1 MAAVVGTARQGDL
14 TPECW
19 SVQLFGPDYCGTC
32 EFRGTPECGG
42 KSIRRI
48 GRNSKGVRVPIGELR
63 EIERQGR

>member
-14 TPECW
+14 TTECW
-19 SVQLFGPDYCGTC
+19 SVQLFGLEHCETC
-32 EFRGTPECGG
+32 EARGTPECGG
-42 KSIRRI
+42 KSIRRT